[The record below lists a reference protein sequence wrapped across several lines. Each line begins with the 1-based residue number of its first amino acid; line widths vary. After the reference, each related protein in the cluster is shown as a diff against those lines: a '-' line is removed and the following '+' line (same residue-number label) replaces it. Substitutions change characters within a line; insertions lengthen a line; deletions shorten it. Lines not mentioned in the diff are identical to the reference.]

1 MPWKHEDLC
10 LIPEARWEKKGS
22 GMMVHS
28 CYPGVGELDPWGL
41 ADQLLS
47 SRWQA
52 SSKGP
57 SRENDFFLAKRMKSL
72 AMMDTS
78 QFSWAG
84 LRTFPQEGRLTL
96 NCTKEMVSII
106 IPSFNEIICFP
117 CQISTPS
124 RLQDHSHVP
133 L

>member
-1 MPWKHEDLC
+1 MRICVWSQKPD
-10 LIPEARWEKKGS
+10 EKKKGVP
-22 GMMVHS
+22 GIMVHS
-28 CYPGVGELDPWGL
+28 CYPGAGEIPWGL
-41 ADQLLS
+41 VDLLLS

-57 SRENDFFLAKRMKSL
+57 SRENYFFLAKRMKSL

-78 QFSWAG
+78 QFNWAG
-84 LRTFPQEGRLTL
+84 LRTIPQEGRFTL

-106 IPSFNEIICFP
+106 IPSFNEIIFFP
-117 CQISTPS
+117 CQIPTPS
-124 RLQDHSHVP
+124 SLQDHSHVP